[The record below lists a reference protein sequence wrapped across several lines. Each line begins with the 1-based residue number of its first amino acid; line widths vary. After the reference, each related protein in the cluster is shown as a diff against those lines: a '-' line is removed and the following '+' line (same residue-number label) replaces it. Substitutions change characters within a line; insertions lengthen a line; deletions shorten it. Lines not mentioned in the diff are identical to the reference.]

1 MHSLH
6 PIYCWSLKSQMKR
19 VQFFD
24 LKIEVQGGS
33 LQWGQPWI
41 WTQCW
46 WSQVGKLSV
55 NTFSLQIYTCLQMF
69 IEVPLFVHNNFYLQ
83 LQLSPK
89 TWFSIQLTRYP
100 LELHMVHRN
109 IHDDT
114 VKEALTHQ
122 NGLTVLGFKFK
133 IVDDENVN
141 ET

>member
-1 MHSLH
+1 ML
-6 PIYCWSLKSQMKR
+6 
-19 VQFFD
+19 
-24 LKIEVQGGS
+24 E
-33 LQWGQPWI
+33 
-41 WTQCW
+41 
-46 WSQVGKLSV
+46 
-55 NTFSLQIYTCLQMF
+55 
-69 IEVPLFVHNNFYLQ
+69 NNNDY
-83 LQLSPK
+83 
-89 TWFSIQLTRYP
+89 TRYP